1 MRSGWMGGLR
11 SSWGDGEVEWESEQS
26 QVVDA
31 CMHCQLEYGRDST
44 RCYRKKTM
52 SCDVPLGS

>member
-31 CMHCQLEYGRDST
+31 CMHCQLEYGRD
-44 RCYRKKTM
+44 
-52 SCDVPLGS
+52 